1 MFNGAQ
7 FKGLHRAFGFCHK
20 ENVLDGAFVECD
32 CPVRRIVAYRR
43 GNLEGSGQLSVD
55 TNFLRSIQIFG
66 KLTLNTFFGR
76 AISKHIVLN
85 CLLGKKRL
93 IKALGSLFCR
103 KDRAVVFSLN
113 GIVGDMLHNHS
124 GLLLIDQPDHFR
136 NKLFRVVLEH
146 IELVGT
152 DTLQDGRCRFACEL
166 CAIGNFANQIILD
179 LACFRVLEGLCP
191 GLFAR
196 KRIAAVNFVLIHVRL
211 LASNG
216 SRVLQFRNK
225 QLFINVGNGLAN
237 QLGAVELHRVGIL
250 VVNFTPQSLK
260 LFLGKIL
267 IQRIFLHLRFVTI
280 GEHILAKFEFP
291 GRKLLFALFTITLLV
306 PSHSKTQPIFSLI
319 MKLNLYDSIWGV
331 TLVYLSAGMAMSI
344 FVLKAG
350 FMAIPKSLDEAATL
364 DGASFFRTFWTINL
378 PLAKSALATAGIL
391 MFLGNWN
398 EYYFASLL
406 TVSDSQRTLPIALAF
421 FTSEF
426 SYNYTQLFAA
436 LTIVILPGIILYALA
451 QDQVQ
456 ASVAASGVKG

>member
-1 MFNGAQ
+1 MKIKYKPWA
-7 FKGLHRAFGFCHK
+7 KGLMY
-20 ENVLDGAFVECD
+20 LVEA
-32 CPVRRIVAYRR
+32 IVII
-43 GNLEGSGQLSVD
+43 LSVFPILWVIMSSFK
-55 TNFLRSIQIFG
+55 TNGEILSSP
-66 KLTLNTFFGR
+66 L
-76 AISKHIVLN
+76 
-85 CLLGKKRL
+85 
-93 IKALGSLFCR
+93 ALP
-103 KDRAVVFSLN
+103 AHFSL
-113 GIVGDMLHNHS
+113 DTY
-124 GLLLIDQPDHFR
+124 IDIFQKYSFPTYFF
-136 NKLFRVVLEH
+136 NS
-146 IELVGT
+146 
-152 DTLQDGRCRFACEL
+152 
-166 CAIGNFANQIILD
+166 
-179 LACFRVLEGLCP
+179 
-191 GLFAR
+191 
-196 KRIAAVNFVLIHVRL
+196 L
-211 LASNG
+211 LAAGVSTLV
-216 SRVLQFRNK
+216 SL
-225 QLFINVGNGLAN
+225 LFYAM
-237 QLGAVELHRVGIL
+237 GAYVI
-250 VVNFTPQSLK
+250 
-260 LFLGKIL
+260 
-267 IQRIFLHLRFVTI
+267 
-280 GEHILAKFEFP
+280 AKFEFP

-319 MKLNLYDSIWGV
+319 TKLNLYDSIWGV

-436 LTIVILPGIILYALA
+436 LTIVILPGVILYAIA